1 MEARKSA
8 IVPLTPAAD
17 HRTYEGYFVNLSA
30 GTAAKSASAT
40 TRPFGLILEG
50 ENTDGVDSIAIC
62 GGNAGPCRVKASGV
76 IAQGAYVQ
84 LHTDGS
90 VVTDATSG
98 ARVLVGIA
106 LESAV
111 SGDLFECQLITP
123 IYYAA

>member
-1 MEARKSA
+1 METRKSA

-30 GTAAKSASAT
+30 GTAAKSTSAT

-62 GGNAGPCRVKASGV
+62 GGNAGPCLVKASGV

-98 ARVLVGIA
+98 PRVLVGIA